1 MHEKYEAEVDK
12 ILKKFNISK
21 TCGFALP
28 DPLTSLPEYYAPWME
43 LAANLTELIETHTLR
58 ERVMQMPELSS
69 GLLQSHCQLRLAHL
83 VLSFIT
89 SGVVWQEGDKA
100 PTKVLPRSVAVP
112 FFAVSKCL
120 GLPPIVVHADGVLAN
135 WRRRDAD
142 GPMTIENLDTL
153 VRFPGGANSRYFFL
167 CTVMVEFAA
176 VPGIIGLVKC
186 VEAVRAAD
194 EATLKESLLEVA
206 EAIHGMIKALSTMH
220 DHVDPAVFFGV
231 IRIFLSGWMDNPVL
245 DGLHYEGV
253 GDTPYKYSGGS
264 AAQSSLLHCFDA
276 ALGIEHDP
284 KHGSFLVRMREY
296 MLPRHSAFICWLAD
310 GPSIRHFVSRST
322 PRAAYNACVSALT
335 RLRSEHVAIVTR
347 YITVQSARARREA
360 TSPAGFALAE
370 KGTGGTAI
378 LPFLKGV
385 RDTTAAA
392 LIE

>member
-1 MHEKYEAEVDK
+1 MHEKYEAEVNK
-12 ILKKFNISK
+12 ILKKFHISK

-58 ERVMQMPELSS
+58 ERVMQ
-69 GLLQSHCQLRLAHL
+69 
-83 VLSFIT
+83 
-89 SGVVWQEGDKA
+89 
-100 PTKVLPRSVAVP
+100 VLPRSVAVP
-112 FFAVSKCL
+112 FCAVSKCL
-120 GLPPIVVHADGVLAN
+120 GLPPIIVHADGVLAN

-153 VRFPGGANSRYFFL
+153 VRLPGGANSRYFFL

-253 GDTPYKYSGGS
+253 GDTPYMYSGGS

-284 KHGSFLVRMREY
+284 KHGSFLARMREY
-296 MLPRHSAFICWLAD
+296 MLPRHSEFICWLAD
-310 GPSIRHFVSRST
+310 GPSIRSHFVSRST
-322 PRAAYNACVSALT
+322 PPESSARAAYNACVSALT
-335 RLRSEHVAIVTR
+335 RLRSDHIAVVTR

-385 RDTTAAA
+385 RDATAAA

>member
-1 MHEKYEAEVDK
+1 MHEKYEAEVNK
-12 ILKKFNISK
+12 ILKKFHISK

-58 ERVMQMPELSS
+58 ERVMQMPELSI
-69 GLLQSHCQLRLAHL
+69 GLLQSHRQLRLAHL

-112 FFAVSKCL
+112 FCAVSKCL
-120 GLPPIVVHADGVLAN
+120 GLPPIIVHADGVLAN

-153 VRFPGGANSRYFFL
+153 VRLPGGANSRYFFL

-220 DHVDPAVFFGV
+220 GGWTTRCSMGCITKEWETPPTCILGAVQHRALSCTALMRPWALNTIRSMDHSWP
-231 IRIFLSGWMDNPVL
+231 
-245 DGLHYEGV
+245 EC
-253 GDTPYKYSGGS
+253 GS
-264 AAQSSLLHCFDA
+264 TCY
-276 ALGIEHDP
+276 
-284 KHGSFLVRMREY
+284 HGTANSFAGSPM
-296 MLPRHSAFICWLAD
+296 
-310 GPSIRHFVSRST
+310 GPPF
-322 PRAAYNACVSALT
+322 
-335 RLRSEHVAIVTR
+335 
-347 YITVQSARARREA
+347 EA
-360 TSPAGFALAE
+360 TLFRVPRRPRVRPVRRTTPAC
-370 KGTGGTAI
+370 
-378 LPFLKGV
+378 PP
-385 RDTTAAA
+385 
-392 LIE
+392 